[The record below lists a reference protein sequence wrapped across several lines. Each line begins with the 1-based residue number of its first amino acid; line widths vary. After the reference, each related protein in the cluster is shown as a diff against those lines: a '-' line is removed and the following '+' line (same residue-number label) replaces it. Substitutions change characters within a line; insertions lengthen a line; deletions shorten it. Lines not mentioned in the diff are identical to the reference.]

1 MSLLASLREA
11 CWRTV
16 LLSSTARMKML
27 SSLASL
33 LPDRLIKDSIGCSDF
48 VTAMFDPFVSSSLC
62 VCHANWYRHRPLSSE
77 NSFRELVEAFL
88 RAVFAMSLL
97 AADLEKLS
105 VADLKKRLFWAGA
118 SLPDGHLEKADIIS
132 VVKKAEAEKAEKA
145 AEADQKR
152 VEEEKGVPKPEPKP
166 LDFNN
171 IQCPDEEKQIVELH
185 LLTEKQLRDR
195 IEQAGHDVPKGEPS
209 KHYLVALCRKAMKD
223 PREPKPKKA
232 EATQE
237 DEEEAVVPNR
247 RPTIGDR
254 VQIKDTMIM
263 KRYLP
268 EAIGKVFRIFK
279 DDGGAFPYRLAG
291 VGEQRHWFSED
302 DICWPV
308 KKAQKTFITPK
319 ERTKAKPDNQ
329 PEKVVINH
337 NRYGCTAGEVRDV
350 LGETADKRNWV
361 LSGGRQVPKMHEGSG
376 WSRKVENSNTIC
388 DARRPPPPPGSIPR
402 APAPVTLSEE
412 EMIAQM
418 EEMQAELDAEAAQAA
433 QAPQEPLPAAS
444 PEAQPV
450 EPVTAPTPAAP
461 PSPAKPSP
469 QKAQDVVQKD
479 EASDQVATEPSV
491 NGASVMDPGE
501 ERRKRKADA
510 RAKAQAEGA
519 ARRLARR
526 QRKEQTAQ
534 TAAKLTVSDDEVE
547 EVPAAADFRS
557 KTSQGHKRKKKKA
570 AEKCTLICLT
580 GHRASSA
587 KCRRSR
593 AVAAKAVAA
602 RPAERMGRERGQSD
616 ANEAGEADLFGGPS
630 EIMQSRVRS
639 AKEFP
644 GALCTECR
652 HPLAAE
658 GPEAAVIEFRRPWLL
673 EPCRIHAQI
682 RCLASAGL
690 LTTSPPGQ
698 ALPTGS
704 RSKTDP
710 MQGPGVL
717 RSLERQENA
726 AHVVRA
732 PRLPNA
738 RSLAA
743 ARQMAVSAA
752 LRTVRRAVRDAAD
765 EAVSGPP
772 RRRQATRQDRPRH
785 FWYSE
790 ADRRMQA
797 ADLTI
802 IRNCEISPLFEAVVA
817 ALPAAEAP
825 TRHDIPKGERCAVC
839 HGKLLRR
846 GRKIRHLPCGHIFHD
861 DCILPW
867 LQKRTVCPLCRRDF
881 STMVQESKQRRDAS
895 WVATMLSRE
904 NQPNEEEASKR
915 HSTGPAHFAVLQAAV
930 ESLQLDGDLPILLE

>member
-1 MSLLASLREA
+1 
-11 CWRTV
+11 
-16 LLSSTARMKML
+16 
-27 SSLASL
+27 
-33 LPDRLIKDSIGCSDF
+33 
-48 VTAMFDPFVSSSLC
+48 
-62 VCHANWYRHRPLSSE
+62 
-77 NSFRELVEAFL
+77 
-88 RAVFAMSLL
+88 MSLL

-132 VVKKAEAEKAEKA
+132 VVKKAEEEKAEKA

-152 VEEEKGVPKPEPKP
+152 VEEERGVPKPDPKP
-166 LDFNN
+166 LDFDN
-171 IQCPDEEKQIVELH
+171 IKCPDEEKQIVELH

-232 EATQE
+232 EAQE
-237 DEEEAVVPNR
+237 DEEEEAVVPNR

-254 VQIKDTMIM
+254 VQIRDTMIM

-308 KKAQKTFITPK
+308 KKAQKTFITQK
-319 ERTKAKPDNQ
+319 ERERTKAKPDNQ

-388 DARRPPPPPGSIPR
+388 DARRPPPPPGSVPR
-402 APAPVTLSEE
+402 APAPVTVSEE

-418 EEMQAELDAEAAQAA
+418 EEMQAELDAQAA
-433 QAPQEPLPAAS
+433 QAQAPQKPVPPAA
-444 PEAQPV
+444 PEAPPV

-461 PSPAKPSP
+461 PSPAKPSL
-469 QKAQDVVQKD
+469 QKAQDPTQKD
-479 EASDQVATEPSV
+479 ETANQAATEPSV
-491 NGASVMDPGE
+491 NGASVVDPGE
-501 ERRKRKADA
+501 ERFVLPK
-510 RAKAQAEGA
+510 
-519 ARRLARR
+519 
-526 QRKEQTAQ
+526 
-534 TAAKLTVSDDEVE
+534 
-547 EVPAAADFRS
+547 
-557 KTSQGHKRKKKKA
+557 
-570 AEKCTLICLT
+570 
-580 GHRASSA
+580 SS
-587 KCRRSR
+587 
-593 AVAAKAVAA
+593 
-602 RPAERMGRERGQSD
+602 PERF
-616 ANEAGEADLFGGPS
+616 A
-630 EIMQSRVRS
+630 RS
-639 AKEFP
+639 A
-644 GALCTECR
+644 GIR
-652 HPLAAE
+652 WPLL
-658 GPEAAVIEFRRPWLL
+658 GQR
-673 EPCRIHAQI
+673 Q
-682 RCLASAGL
+682 G
-690 LTTSPPGQ
+690 TSTQ
-698 ALPTGS
+698 
-704 RSKTDP
+704 
-710 MQGPGVL
+710 GVL

-726 AHVVRA
+726 AHVVRE

-738 RSLAA
+738 RSLAV

-772 RRRQATRQDRPRH
+772 RRRQATRQDRPRPT
-785 FWYSE
+785 E
-790 ADRRMQA
+790 RCR
-797 ADLTI
+797 
-802 IRNCEISPLFEAVVA
+802 ISPLFEAVVA
-817 ALPAAEAP
+817 ALPAAEVP

-904 NQPNEEEASKR
+904 NQPNEEEA
-915 HSTGPAHFAVLQAAV
+915 AA
-930 ESLQLDGDLPILLE
+930 ESLQLRGDLPILLD

>member
-1 MSLLASLREA
+1 
-11 CWRTV
+11 
-16 LLSSTARMKML
+16 
-27 SSLASL
+27 
-33 LPDRLIKDSIGCSDF
+33 
-48 VTAMFDPFVSSSLC
+48 
-62 VCHANWYRHRPLSSE
+62 
-77 NSFRELVEAFL
+77 
-88 RAVFAMSLL
+88 MSLL

-152 VEEEKGVPKPEPKP
+152 VEEERGVPKPDPKP

-232 EATQE
+232 EAPE
-237 DEEEAVVPNR
+237 DEEEEAVVPNR

-254 VQIKDTMIM
+254 VQIRDTMIM

-388 DARRPPPPPGSIPR
+388 DARPPPPPPGSIPR

-412 EMIAQM
+412 EMFAQM
-418 EEMQAELDAEAAQAA
+418 EEMQAQMDAEEAQAA
-433 QAPQEPLPAAS
+433 QAPQEPLPAAA

-450 EPVTAPTPAAP
+450 EPVTAPTPAAAP

-469 QKAQDVVQKD
+469 QKAQDPVQKD
-479 EASDQVATEPSV
+479 EASDQAATEPSV
-491 NGASVMDPGE
+491 NGASDASVMDPGE

-547 EVPAAADFRS
+547 EVQAAADAPIS
-557 KTSQGHKRKKKKA
+557 IDDCQKRKKKKEKKRSKQKA
-570 AEKCTLICLT
+570 AQ
-580 GHRASSA
+580 
-587 KCRRSR
+587 R

-602 RPAERMGRERGQSD
+602 RPTERMARERCQSD
-616 ANEAGEADLFGGPS
+616 RSEAVGADLFGGPS

-652 HPLAAE
+652 HPLAAA

-690 LTTSPPGQ
+690 LTTSPLGQ

-710 MQGPGVL
+710 MQGTSTQGVL
-717 RSLERQENA
+717 RSLARQENA
-726 AHVVRA
+726 AHVVRE

-772 RRRQATRQDRPRH
+772 RRRQATRQDRPRPT
-785 FWYSE
+785 E
-790 ADRRMQA
+790 GCR
-797 ADLTI
+797 
-802 IRNCEISPLFEAVVA
+802 ISPLFEAVVA
-817 ALPAAEAP
+817 ALPAAEPP

-904 NQPNEEEASKR
+904 NQPNEEEA
-915 HSTGPAHFAVLQAAV
+915 AA
-930 ESLQLDGDLPILLE
+930 ESLQPHGDLPILLD